1 MDSDAPTNRSSSG
14 AGTGGGGDL
23 DDTGSKPSPPA
34 GGEDIRLRP
43 SCGCKERGVAALA
56 ARACS
61 AIGCCLTSMYGRF
74 STVPRQSDLLELQNN
89 SLSQYIIYADA
100 PVAACLSLETTYVS
114 SISCLS
120 RQPDS
125 LKARLSCC
133 RGSGRPLPCE
143 VPSSCSGGRQSEQ
156 RPTGRAGSTAR
167 S

>member
-1 MDSDAPTNRSSSG
+1 MWTAMRPPT
-14 AGTGGGGDL
+14 AAAAAL
-23 DDTGSKPSPPA
+23 APA
-34 GGEDIRLRP
+34 GAVISTTPAANRRLLQEVRTRG
-43 SCGCKERGVAALA
+43 CGLPAAARRGAALA

-89 SLSQYIIYADA
+89 SLSQYIVYADA

-125 LKARLSCC
+125 PKARLSCC